1 MRNEFIPFLF
11 AKKLFK
17 MVKKVEAFLV
27 GNAGE
32 GIIWVFSFQV
42 NDQFCEFMVF
52 SKLCDRVRKSL
63 PANYGRE
70 ITVRFAMSIE
80 RRVRLRKQSIVQ
92 SKY

>member
-42 NDQFCEFMVF
+42 ND
-52 SKLCDRVRKSL
+52 
-63 PANYGRE
+63 
-70 ITVRFAMSIE
+70 
-80 RRVRLRKQSIVQ
+80 
-92 SKY
+92 